1 MSYHKN
7 PADKK
12 AHSEWRATGISLLQ
26 KIISQD
32 DRYLSGAIAQRA
44 LDKYYVPAKPLQI
57 QTVVNLV
64 RGRNVMLLAGTGFG
78 KSRIPEMFHSL
89 INKKCKGV
97 VLVLNPLDVLGH
109 NQVLE
114 KQRAGF
120 TAINLTKLTF
130 NPTVA
135 ANIQQGMYNFVY
147 LSPEIYLN
155 SKLFS
160 RVYFSAEF
168 QSRLALVVVD
178 EAHLIYHWGMVKSTR
193 GRKRAS
199 ALGRHKDRGVFRPSY
214 GNLGRHLLA
223 RNGVPIL
230 LMSATCPP
238 VAIRAIQRNLKLDSS
253 SLVLLRGELTRPEI
267 RMIRVVMKSSLT
279 SCADLVDLYSPISV
293 TPNEKAVPS
302 LIYCNTRRK
311 TGQVLEVLAKARGTP
326 EDAANPRS
334 TFARRY
340 HSCTGDNDK
349 EDVAKDFG
357 EGRLAVV
364 LCTMAL
370 GLGQNW
376 TRVRS
381 VVHLGRG
388 DPSAVCRMVGRCGR
402 DGQPG
407 LAIMYVE
414 KNRINGKNHVSQFR
428 PGVTQTDDDRMDALA
443 ITPDEGYLAEKAREE
458 KEGFPTCRCSNC
470 LPAQAAL
477 LIDCMPSMTI
487 DNINE
492 MILIDIASD
501 SPWIHK
507 KVPLTRQ
514 RTTYTPMDNSNS
526 AVFRAQLLTEG
537 TSWIAGKLSER
548 SFILPEDIFS
558 NIEVD
563 SIMAKLEG
571 LETEEH
577 VRVAVGGHY
586 VEGLVTLLHKLII
599 KFKCGALYQEHLAKV
614 RSDEEDRYVKKTPL
628 KHLNNNQKKRKAK
641 LQVIAAANKAKKTT
655 LGPTE
660 KTNHSC

>member
-1 MSYHKN
+1 
-7 PADKK
+7 
-12 AHSEWRATGISLLQ
+12 
-26 KIISQD
+26 
-32 DRYLSGAIAQRA
+32 
-44 LDKYYVPAKPLQI
+44 
-57 QTVVNLV
+57 
-64 RGRNVMLLAGTGFG
+64 
-78 KSRIPEMFHSL
+78 
-89 INKKCKGV
+89 
-97 VLVLNPLDVLGH
+97 
-109 NQVLE
+109 
-114 KQRAGF
+114 
-120 TAINLTKLTF
+120 
-130 NPTVA
+130 
-135 ANIQQGMYNFVY
+135 
-147 LSPEIYLN
+147 
-155 SKLFS
+155 
-160 RVYFSAEF
+160 
-168 QSRLALVVVD
+168 
-178 EAHLIYHWGMVKSTR
+178 
-193 GRKRAS
+193 
-199 ALGRHKDRGVFRPSY
+199 
-214 GNLGRHLLA
+214 
-223 RNGVPIL
+223 
-230 LMSATCPP
+230 
-238 VAIRAIQRNLKLDSS
+238 
-253 SLVLLRGELTRPEI
+253 
-267 RMIRVVMKSSLT
+267 
-279 SCADLVDLYSPISV
+279 
-293 TPNEKAVPS
+293 
-302 LIYCNTRRK
+302 
-311 TGQVLEVLAKARGTP
+311 
-326 EDAANPRS
+326 
-334 TFARRY
+334 
-340 HSCTGDNDK
+340 
-349 EDVAKDFG
+349 
-357 EGRLAVV
+357 
-364 LCTMAL
+364 MAL

-443 ITPDEGYLAEKAREE
+443 ITPGYLAEKAREE